1 MKNKKILIISV
12 VIVIVLILVGIIFA
26 LNRPSKV
33 EIQNKEMAKEFES
46 LNNQVVDVTYNKK
59 TNQLSSNAIN
69 LRDDFTISIN
79 DYKYNENDDF
89 KLKLTVGFSRGNTE
103 LLNVMYNHLLYN
115 KIYFFYGL
123 NFKQYK
129 EFKNLKDYTENN
141 GQGYGMGITRINGE
155 EAETSKLIEDMI
167 VFSFYDELEIN
178 DLSFSLYNIKYQPE
192 GDPEWHSIDN
202 ERVTF
207 NITVEE

>member
-12 VIVIVLILVGIIFA
+12 VIVIVLILVGIILI

-33 EIQNKEMAKEFES
+33 ELQNKEMVKEFES
-46 LNNQVVDVTYNKK
+46 LNNQVVDVTYNKR

-69 LRDDFTISIN
+69 LDDDFTVAIN

-103 LLNVMYNHLLYN
+103 LLNVMYDTILYN
-115 KIYFFYGL
+115 KTYFFYGL
-123 NFKQYK
+123 DYKQYK
-129 EFKNLKDYTENN
+129 EFKNLKEYTEDY
-141 GQGYGMGITRINGE
+141 GLGSGMGITRINGE
-155 EAETSKLIEDMI
+155 EEKTSKLIEDMI

-192 GDPEWHSIDN
+192 GDPEWHLIDN